1 MKKAFTMLELVFVLV
16 VIGIL
21 AAVML
26 PSMQS
31 TKVSQAAVQL
41 QSHIRYA
48 QHLAMIDDKFDA
60 TNNTWYQDRWQ
71 INFTGNAYSIR
82 SDNGNT
88 FARNPQSNDQNLSG
102 INLNDDYGVTL
113 NFDAGCGGDNANA
126 EISFDHLGR
135 PMIGDTNAW
144 GSAYPAGSLMVANCT
159 ITLSGNGEANVVLI
173 IRPETGYV
181 SGI

>member
-26 PSMQS
+26 PDMKSS
-31 TKVSQAAVQL
+31 KVAESAVQL

-48 QHLAMIDDKFDA
+48 QHLAMVDDKFDA
-60 TNNTWYQDRWQ
+60 GNNVWFKDRWQ
-71 INFTGNAYSIR
+71 IDFTGNTYSIG
-82 SDNGNT
+82 SDDGAT
-88 FARNPQSNDQNLSG
+88 FAVDSLNRDQNLSA

-113 NFDAGCGGDNANA
+113 NFGAGCGGANA
-126 EISFDHLGR
+126 EISFDHMGR

-144 GSAYPAGSLMVANCT
+144 TQSYTAGSLMVADCLIT
-159 ITLSGNGEANVVLI
+159 ISMTGETSVVLT

>member
-26 PSMQS
+26 PSMGS
-31 TKVSQAAVQL
+31 TTVPQAAVQL

-48 QHLAMIDDKFDA
+48 QHLAMVDDKFDA
-60 TNNTWYQDRWQ
+60 TNATWFQDRWQ
-71 INFTGNAYSIR
+71 IAFTGNEYSIG
-82 SDNGNT
+82 SNNGLT
-88 FARNPQSNDQNLSG
+88 FARNPQVNDQNLSG
-102 INLNDDYGVTL
+102 INLNDDYGVSL
-113 NFDAGCGGDNANA
+113 NFDAGCGAGNV

-135 PMIGDTNAW
+135 PMIGDISGW
-144 GSAYPAGSLMVANCT
+144 GQSYPVGSLMIANCV
-159 ITLSGNGEANVVLI
+159 ITLSGDGQNDVVLT